1 MLAARLVICEH
12 TETVL
17 HREDLVVN
25 ATVIAVLIAEV
36 VEALSKLSD
45 VLILLGGS
53 DLDSRSL

>member
-17 HREDLVVN
+17 HREDLVVDT
-25 ATVIAVLIAEV
+25 TVIAVLVAEV
-36 VEALSKLSD
+36 VQALSKLSD
-45 VLILLGGS
+45 ELILLRGS

>member
-1 MLAARLVICEH
+1 MLAARLVIREH

-17 HREDLVVN
+17 HREDLVVD
-25 ATVIAVLIAEV
+25 AAVIAVLIAEV

-45 VLILLGGS
+45 ELILLRGS